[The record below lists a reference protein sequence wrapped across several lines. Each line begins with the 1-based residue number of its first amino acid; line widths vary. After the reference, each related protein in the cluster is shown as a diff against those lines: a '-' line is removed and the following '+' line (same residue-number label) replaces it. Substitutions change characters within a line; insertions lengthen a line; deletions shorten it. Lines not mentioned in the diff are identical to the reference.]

1 MLLRRIT
8 KHLRDQDWFAVFVD
22 FIIVV
27 AGILIAF
34 QITEWNEERQ
44 QKITANNYIERLR
57 EDLLANQED
66 ISQRIVYFS
75 KTRSHALDAL
85 TSLDKDVEQL
95 GVQFLVDIYQ
105 TSQILPRDVGRDSYD
120 EILSVGANNAL
131 ADLEVRKRLANHYR
145 GTKSQI
151 TNFDL
156 VTSYREIIR
165 SNMPYPVQAA
175 IRAACD
181 DIITN
186 GIYGEPIAVLPESC
200 APIMTAEQL
209 NNGIQAILALDIRI
223 PLIRRLSDLDTKITQ
238 SEVFIER
245 AKSIEQYLASLPK

>member
-8 KHLRDQDWFAVFVD
+8 IHLKDQNWFAVFVD

-44 QKITANNYIERLR
+44 QKITADNYIERLR

-66 ISQRIVYFS
+66 ITQRIVYFS

-85 TSLDKDVEQL
+85 TGLDKDVDQL

-105 TSQILPRDVGRDSYD
+105 TSQILTRDVGRDTYD

-181 DIITN
+181 DIITS

-200 APIMTAEQL
+200 VPIMTADQL
-209 NNGIQAILALDIRI
+209 NNGIQTILALDIRI
-223 PLIRRLSDLDTKITQ
+223 PLIRRLSDLDTKIAQ
-238 SEVFIER
+238 AKVFIER
-245 AKSIEQYLASLPK
+245 AKLIEQYLADFPK